1 MPRRSPPLRAEAAG
15 PTVPYTSCMAADS
28 AAAPHPQLRFASGLA
43 LAPLGADDV
52 AAVAAGV
59 RADLGTDADFAFVFM
74 TPQPAEDAG
83 AMLDAVRGALGTRTL
98 AGCTAAGVIAGT
110 KEIEYADAVTVWAA
124 AAVGDPLELE
134 VAQVEFLDVG
144 DGAFVGMP
152 ALRRSADDRPP
163 AAVIVLVD
171 PTTFPADAFID
182 RLDAQIAE
190 DFGPGAVPVLG
201 GLASGAAS
209 PGENKLFVDD
219 QVAEAGAVVAVLRGP
234 VRMQT
239 LVSQGARPVGS
250 PWIVTKA
257 DENVLQEL
265 AGVPALERLVGTIE
279 ALPTDERTLIAE
291 NGVLVGQVIDESK
304 VDFGPGDFLVRNLI
318 GVDRSADA
326 VAVGAF
332 VPVGATVQLHVRDAE
347 TAEADLAAL
356 LATGDA
362 GAAGALLFTCNG
374 RGRNLFGGP
383 DHDATAVA
391 GAFDGIATSGF
402 FCAGEIGP
410 VAGRTFLHGFTA
422 SIGLLLPADDERP
435 VAAQTVATEPV
446 ATEPIATEPITAE
459 ED

>member
-1 MPRRSPPLRAEAAG
+1 
-15 PTVPYTSCMAADS
+15 MAADS

-74 TPQPAEDAG
+74 TPQPAEDAA

-124 AAVGDPLELE
+124 AAVSTTDPTTDPTTGRLDLE

-190 DFGPGAVPVLG
+190 DFGPGVVPVLG

-257 DENVLQEL
+257 DENVLLEL

-332 VPVGATVQLHVRDAE
+332 VPVGATVQLHVRDAQ

-422 SIGLLLPADDERP
+422 SIGLLLPADDDRP
-435 VAAQTVATEPV
+435 VAAEPN
-446 ATEPIATEPITAE
+446 AAEPNAAESNAAEPNAAESNAAE